1 MRVFIAPLNWG
12 LGHATRC
19 VPLIE
24 RYRQEGHEVILGG
37 DGESLI
43 WLKRR
48 FPTLR
53 IEELAQLSVRYSATQ
68 SQVGAMLSMLPDFI
82 RFIREDHR
90 RLQALQVRYHF
101 DLIVSDNRFGL
112 YLPKTENRE
121 PRTENPEPR
130 TVYLTH
136 QLRIRLPHG
145 WRWAEPL
152 AERMHAYFYR
162 QYDEVWVP
170 DYEDY
175 AGSLA
180 GWLSHPKQLPAHTRY
195 IGPLSRFNTQNINYQ
210 LSTINYQL
218 STINYQLSTINYPIV
233 ALLSGPEPQ
242 RSLLEESLIRRY
254 EKQAEHVLIVRGLM
268 QGPQTRTTH
277 GNITLLPRM
286 DDDKLIAALLNC
298 RTIIARSGYTTIMDL
313 HALGLLH
320 KAELIPTPG
329 QSEQE
334 YLKKWLTERKK
345 QK

>member
-1 MRVFIAPLNWG
+1 
-12 LGHATRC
+12 
-19 VPLIE
+19 
-24 RYRQEGHEVILGG
+24 
-37 DGESLI
+37 
-43 WLKRR
+43 
-48 FPTLR
+48 
-53 IEELAQLSVRYSATQ
+53 
-68 SQVGAMLSMLPDFI
+68 MLSMLPDFI

-90 RLQALQVRYHF
+90 RLQALQARYHF

-112 YLPKTENRE
+112 YLPK
-121 PRTENPEPR
+121 TENPEPR

-180 GWLSHPKQLPAHTRY
+180 GWLSHPKQLPENVKY
-195 IGPLSRFNTQNINYQ
+195 IGPLSRF
-210 LSTINYQL
+210 STIANSDDSSSPCGEVRRG
-218 STINYQLSTINYPIV
+218 STI

-254 EKQAEHVLIVRGLM
+254 EKQTERVLIVRGLM
-268 QGPQTRTTH
+268 QGPLTRTTH

-313 HALGLLH
+313 HALGLIH

>member
-53 IEELAQLSVRYSATQ
+53 IEELAPLSVRYSATQ

-90 RLQALQVRYHF
+90 RLQALQARYHF

-112 YLPKTENRE
+112 YLPKTKNPK
-121 PRTENPEPR
+121 PRTENREPR

-175 AGSLA
+175 ANSLA
-180 GWLSHPKQLPAHTRY
+180 GWLSHPKQVPENVKY
-195 IGPLSRFNTQNINYQ
+195 IGPLSRFSAIANSDDSSSPCGEVRRG
-210 LSTINYQL
+210 STI
-218 STINYQLSTINYPIV
+218 

-242 RSLLEESLIRRY
+242 RSLLEESLIHRY
-254 EKQAEHVLIVRGLM
+254 EKQTERVLIVRGLM
-268 QGPQTRTTH
+268 QGPLTRTTH

-286 DDDKLIAALLNC
+286 DDDKLIAALMNC
-298 RTIIARSGYTTIMDL
+298 RTIITRSGYTTIMDL
-313 HALGLLH
+313 HALRLLH

>member
-1 MRVFIAPLNWG
+1 MRILIAPLNWG

-90 RLQALQVRYHF
+90 RLQALQARYHF
-101 DLIVSDNRFGL
+101 DLIVSDNRFGV
-112 YLPKTENRE
+112 YLPKTQ
-121 PRTENPEPR
+121 NPEPR

-175 AGSLA
+175 ANSLA

-210 LSTINYQL
+210 LSTINY
-218 STINYQLSTINYPIV
+218 SIV

-254 EKQAEHVLIVRGLM
+254 EKQTERVLIVRGLM
-268 QGPQTRTTH
+268 QGPLTRTTH

-313 HALGLLH
+313 HALRLLH

>member
-90 RLQALQVRYHF
+90 RLQALQARYHF

-112 YLPKTENRE
+112 YLPKTQNRE
-121 PRTENPEPR
+121 PRTQNPDPR

-175 AGSLA
+175 ANSLA
-180 GWLSHPKQLPAHTRY
+180 GWLSHPKQVPENVKY
-195 IGPLSRFNTQNINYQ
+195 IGPLSRFSAIANSDDSSSPYGEVRRG
-210 LSTINYQL
+210 ST
-218 STINYQLSTINYPIV
+218 IV

-254 EKQAEHVLIVRGLM
+254 EKQTERVLIVRGLM
-268 QGPQTRTTH
+268 QGPLTRTTH

-286 DDDKLIAALLNC
+286 DDDKLIATLLNC

-313 HALGLLH
+313 HALRLLH

>member
-19 VPLIE
+19 VPLID

-90 RLQALQVRYHF
+90 RLQALQARYHF
-101 DLIVSDNRFGL
+101 DLIISDNRFGL
-112 YLPKTENRE
+112 YLPKTENR
-121 PRTENPEPR
+121 EPR

-175 AGSLA
+175 ANSLA
-180 GWLSHPKQLPAHTRY
+180 GWLSHPKQLPENVKY
-195 IGPLSRFNTQNINYQ
+195 IGPLSRFSAIANSDDSSSPYGEVRRG
-210 LSTINYQL
+210 ST
-218 STINYQLSTINYPIV
+218 IV

-254 EKQAEHVLIVRGLM
+254 EKQTERVLIVRGLM
-268 QGPQTRTTH
+268 QGPLTRTTH

-313 HALGLLH
+313 HALRLLH

>member
-90 RLQALQVRYHF
+90 RLQALQARYHF

-112 YLPKTENRE
+112 YLPRTENR
-121 PRTENPEPR
+121 EPR

-180 GWLSHPKQLPAHTRY
+180 GWLSHPKQLPENVKY
-195 IGPLSRFNTQNINYQ
+195 IGPLSRFSAIANSDDSSSPCGEVRRG
-210 LSTINYQL
+210 ST
-218 STINYQLSTINYPIV
+218 IV

-254 EKQAEHVLIVRGLM
+254 EKQTERVLIVRGLM
-268 QGPQTRTTH
+268 QGPLTRTTH

-313 HALGLLH
+313 HALRLLH

>member
-53 IEELAQLSVRYSATQ
+53 IEELAQLRVRYSATQ

-90 RLQALQVRYHF
+90 RLQALQARYHF

-218 STINYQLSTINYPIV
+218 STINYQLSTIPSSLYYPVRNPNDRCWRRASSV
-233 ALLSGPEPQ
+233 ATRNR
-242 RSLLEESLIRRY
+242 RSACSSF
-254 EKQAEHVLIVRGLM
+254 
-268 QGPQTRTTH
+268 
-277 GNITLLPRM
+277 
-286 DDDKLIAALLNC
+286 AA
-298 RTIIARSGYTTIMDL
+298 
-313 HALGLLH
+313 
-320 KAELIPTPG
+320 
-329 QSEQE
+329 
-334 YLKKWLTERKK
+334 
-345 QK
+345 

>member
-90 RLQALQVRYHF
+90 RLQALQARYHF
-101 DLIVSDNRFGL
+101 DLIVSDNRFGV
-112 YLPKTENRE
+112 YLPKTQ
-121 PRTENPEPR
+121 NPEPR

-175 AGSLA
+175 ANSLA

-210 LSTINYQL
+210 LSTINY
-218 STINYQLSTINYPIV
+218 SIV

-254 EKQAEHVLIVRGLM
+254 EKQTERVLIVRGLM
-268 QGPQTRTTH
+268 QGPLTRTTH

-313 HALGLLH
+313 HALRLLH